1 MPPEEAVMDLLHQ
14 IKSLLND
21 TNFSIV
27 VLTTL
32 FPRIEMY
39 NSSNVIDPNVIRFNE
54 FLLSVKGKRL
64 FQIEIYNRK
73 KGVDKCKI

>member
-1 MPPEEAVMDLLHQ
+1 MPPEEADMDLLHQ
-14 IKSLLND
+14 IKSLLNY
-21 TNFSIV
+21 TNLSIV
-27 VLTTL
+27 VSTTL

-39 NSSNVIDPNVIRFNE
+39 NSSNVIDPNIIKFNE